1 LIERSLSGARV
12 FLDGGGAERSP
23 IRMRMHSHSPPRSG
37 KKRPAS
43 VT

>member
-12 FLDGGGAERSP
+12 SLDGGGAERPP
-23 IRMRMHSHSPPRSG
+23 IRTRMRSHSPPHPG